1 MIAIGRARILRWLA
15 ILAITAGAILGL
27 LWITPGYGMST
38 DEQVNFDV
46 GTDALR
52 AYLSPAGLEEYLTHG
67 DPLAHHGPSY
77 FVLWSAL
84 SKALARVLD
93 TWRIAD
99 ARHLVTFLTFGLAVF
114 CLYRLL
120 LRVAAPRF
128 AWMTAALFA
137 TQPLLF
143 GHGFIN
149 QKDTP
154 FMAFFLASVVVGL
167 TLVDRLALSVDT
179 RGGSAQPSRPLPT
192 VLRSEWEV
200 LSPCRRA
207 LAVLVLFLLGLV
219 LVDALLL
226 EAPLR
231 LANQAIQAAYSGQA
245 PGPLTELFNRIA
257 EDAYKTPLVEY
268 QFKAA
273 WAYGAV
279 GRVAE
284 GMVALLLACA
294 LLSRLFPASSQG
306 FWAGL
311 RPHWGLAVLAGGLV
325 GFTVAIRPIGGLAGL
340 LVSGYALHRVGRRA
354 WALLAIYWVAAG
366 ILTYA
371 AWPYLWPA
379 PLPRLLES
387 LGFSTGFDPKPTQ
400 FRGRIVRGDALP
412 LDYFPTLAAIQLTEP
427 ILPLFLL
434 GVVAAV
440 GGWRKRTIE
449 RSMIVLLVAWI
460 GLPLFALIGLS
471 IGVYNNLRQLH
482 FVLPVVFAFA
492 GIGLAWLLPKFPKRW
507 MQHVVFTLALIPGL
521 VGIVR
526 LRPYE
531 YAYFNSFV
539 GGVRGAADAYALEYW
554 CTSYR
559 EAMAY
564 VNQVA
569 APGDTVLAFLA
580 PDNARPFAR
589 KDLVVTDNEG
599 DLDDVQYVLTC
610 TYALGDDWSAI
621 PMRRLSSV
629 GRQGVPFAE
638 VFEMQS
644 SPPP

>member
-1 MIAIGRARILRWLA
+1 MGRVTVEHVLLLA
-15 ILAITAGAILGL
+15 TLSICVLAL

-46 GTDALR
+46 GSDALR
-52 AYLSPAGLEEYLTHG
+52 TYLSPAGFEEYLAHG
-67 DPLAHHGPSY
+67 EPLAHHGPAY
-77 FVLWSAL
+77 FTIWAAL
-84 SKALARVLD
+84 SKAVARLLEA
-93 TWRIAD
+93 WRMAD
-99 ARHLVTFLTFGLAVF
+99 ARHLVNFLAFGLAVF

-120 LRVAAPRF
+120 LRIVAPRF

-154 FMAFFLASVVVGL
+154 FMAFFLASIVVGL
-167 TLVDRLALSVDT
+167 ALVDRLAVSVDN
-179 RGGSAQPSRPLPT
+179 RGRSDGPPRPLPT
-192 VLRSEWEV
+192 VLRSEWEA
-200 LSPCRRA
+200 LSSVRRA
-207 LAVLVLFLLGLV
+207 VAVLILALLAIAA
-219 LVDALLL
+219 VDALVL
-226 EAPLR
+226 ETPLK
-231 LANQAIQAAYSGQA
+231 LANHAIRTAYSGQG
-245 PGPLTELFNRIA
+245 PGVLTALFNRIA
-257 EDAYKTPLVEY
+257 EDAYKTPLAEY
-268 QFKAA
+268 QLKAA
-273 WAYGAV
+273 WAYGAY
-279 GRVAE
+279 GRMAVLVA
-284 GMVALLLACA
+284 ALLLAYAC
-294 LLSRLFPASSQG
+294 LSRLFPQSSKG
-306 FWAGL
+306 F
-311 RPHWGLAVLAGGLV
+311 RPVHRSHWVLAVLAGGLV
-325 GFTVAIRPIGGLAGL
+325 GFTIAIRPVGGLAGL
-340 LVSGYALHRVGRRA
+340 LVSGYALIRVGRRG

-366 ILTYA
+366 IVTYA

-379 PLPRLLES
+379 PLPRLLEG
-387 LGFSTGFDPKPTQ
+387 LGFSAGFDPKPTQ

-427 ILPLFLL
+427 VAPLFLL
-434 GVVAAV
+434 GLVAAV
-440 GGWRKRTIE
+440 RGWRKRTIE

-460 GLPLFALIGLS
+460 GIPLFALIGLS

-492 GIGLAWLLPKFPKRW
+492 GMGLAWLLPLLPRNW
-507 MQHVVFTLALIPGL
+507 LQHTVFVAAMIPGL
-521 VGIVR
+521 VGIAR

-569 APGDTVLAFLA
+569 APGDTVLAFLT

-589 KDLVVTDNEG
+589 KDIVLTDNERN
-599 DLDDVQYVLTC
+599 LDDVRFVLTC

-621 PMRRLSSV
+621 PMRKIHSVERL
-629 GRQGVPFAE
+629 GVPFAE